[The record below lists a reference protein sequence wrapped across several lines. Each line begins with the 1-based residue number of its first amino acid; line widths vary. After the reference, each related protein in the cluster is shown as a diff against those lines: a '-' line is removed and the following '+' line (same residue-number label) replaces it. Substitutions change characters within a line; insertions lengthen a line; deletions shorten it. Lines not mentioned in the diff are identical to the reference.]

1 MRFDVVL
8 PWVPSTN
15 SIWRSVP
22 MPGGRS
28 RTIKSR
34 AYREWRDR
42 ASEAL
47 SLVWKAEPYDGPV
60 SVELRLYGPSRRSY
74 DIDNRIKGVLDVLQ
88 GHVLEDDA
96 QVDRIVVRR
105 GEMVKRG
112 AVWVSVEAIQSLP
125 LEFPR

>member
-1 MRFDVVL
+1 MRFDIVL

-22 MPGGRS
+22 VPGGRS

-42 ASEAL
+42 AAEAL
-47 SLVWKAEPYDGPV
+47 SLAWRAEPYAGPV

-74 DIDNRIKGVLDVLQ
+74 DIDNRVKGVLDVLQ
-88 GHVLEDDA
+88 GHVLHDDS

-105 GEMVKRG
+105 GERVQTG
-112 AVWVSVEAIQSLP
+112 AVWVTVEAMETLP
-125 LEFPR
+125 VEFPR

>member
-22 MPGGRS
+22 VPGGRS

-34 AYREWRDR
+34 AYREWRER

-47 SLVWKAEPYDGPV
+47 SRVWRVAPYVGTV

-74 DIDNRIKGVLDVLQ
+74 DLDNRVKGVLDVLQ
-88 GHVLEDDA
+88 GLVIEDDA

-105 GEMVKRG
+105 GKVVKAG
-112 AVWVSVEAIQSLP
+112 AVWVIVEAMDEMP
-125 LEFPR
+125 LEYPS